1 MMIAAIACICA
12 CEKTETPVETFET
25 NMHKLYGE
33 YRLSDIHW
41 PGLPVNLNGD
51 EHAYWDLLHEF
62 KNKPGY
68 YEQDYAATVG
78 DGFIY
83 SEDQSWAKYTAG
95 FNVTLPYPKYDIT
108 DGKWACSEISMI
120 KMTIRATEDTFKLSE
135 NCCWTYPGYTGSD
148 DPFLS
153 NIKNLSLFV
162 MTFDE
167 NSFKIGVLCTLPHN
181 DPNGPQTLAENYL
194 YYTFTRK

>member
-41 PGLPVNLNGD
+41 
-51 EHAYWDLLHEF
+51 
-62 KNKPGY
+62 
-68 YEQDYAATVG
+68 
-78 DGFIY
+78 
-83 SEDQSWAKYTAG
+83 
-95 FNVTLPYPKYDIT
+95 
-108 DGKWACSEISMI
+108 
-120 KMTIRATEDTFKLSE
+120 
-135 NCCWTYPGYTGSD
+135 TYPGYTGSD

-153 NIKNLSLFV
+153 NIENLSLFV
-162 MTFDE
+162 KTFDE
-167 NSFKIGVLCTLPHN
+167 NSFKIGILCTLPHN
-181 DPNGPQTLAENYL
+181 DPNGLQTLAENYL